1 MNTYSRTVTAFLIF
15 ALSYF
20 AAVGLAELAGAE
32 PAVAHRPAGART
44 TIIVH
49 DLVYPDRGPFPIA
62 VDSVPAVGE
71 LVRIDDETF
80 LVKHVRHD
88 YTDASS
94 PTITIFLVRPGGL
107 VRGPN
112 LPPSV
117 PELP

>member
-1 MNTYSRTVTAFLIF
+1 MNTFKRDLILVVGFLFICI
-15 ALSYF
+15 
-20 AAVGLAELAGAE
+20 GLARLATGDYVSADAA
-32 PAVAHRPAGART
+32 PPRPRRA